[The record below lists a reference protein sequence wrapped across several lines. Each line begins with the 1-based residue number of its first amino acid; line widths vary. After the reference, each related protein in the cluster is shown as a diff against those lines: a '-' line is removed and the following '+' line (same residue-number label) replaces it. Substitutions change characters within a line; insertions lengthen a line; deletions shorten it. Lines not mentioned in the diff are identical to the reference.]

1 MSGRRVTRDA
11 AAAATAAAIEEGDV
25 KSRADSLY
33 NEAEGILRDGSGE
46 NTTRHRCQSEQ
57 LHLTKEL
64 RSAASNARKRTF
76 ESVADATR
84 EAKRKTAAAAA
95 AAAVVSA
102 LTAEPPSILTRLL
115 EELSD
120 VFVGYFLPVLDAAD
134 RTLLA
139 QVGRQWRAAVMS
151 SGLGRAGVDARD
163 ELGREI
169 RLNVKAFVDSVQR
182 LAWAR
187 SNGVPWSK
195 WTAMCIAQVGN
206 VEVLKWARGAREIPC
221 IPWDEHVC
229 AQAAGNGHIDVLQYA
244 RDQGCDWD
252 QNTCA
257 SAAGGGHLELLQ
269 WARAQGCEW
278 TEACCAKAAKGG
290 HLHVLKWAHE
300 AGAPW
305 DKSTW

>member
-1 MSGRRVTRDA
+1 MPGRRVTCDA
-11 AAAATAAAIEEGDV
+11 VAAATAAAIEEGDV
-25 KSRADSLY
+25 RSRADSL
-33 NEAEGILRDGSGE
+33 NDEAEGIGRDGRGE
-46 NTTRHRCQSEQ
+46 NTTRHRCPREQ
-57 LHLTKEL
+57 LHLTKEP
-64 RSAASNARKRTF
+64 RSAASNARKRDRETF
-76 ESVADATR
+76 TDAAR
-84 EAKRKTAAAAA
+84 EAKRKTAVAAA

-102 LTAEPPSILTRLL
+102 LTAEPPGILTRLL
-115 EELSD
+115 EELPD

-139 QVGRQWRAAVMS
+139 QVGRQWRAAVTS
-151 SGLGRAGVDARD
+151 SGLGRAGIDARD
-163 ELGREI
+163 ELGMEI

-187 SNGVPWSK
+187 NNGAPWSK
-195 WTAMCIAQVGN
+195 RTAICIAQVGH
-206 VEVLKWARGAREIPC
+206 VEVLKWARGARGIPR

-229 AQAAGNGHIDVLQYA
+229 AQAAGNGHLDVLRYA
-244 RDQGCDWD
+244 RDEGCDWD

-257 SAAGGGHLELLQ
+257 AAAGGGHLELLQ

-278 TEACCAKAAKGG
+278 AEPCCAFAAKGG